1 MLFLESPQ
9 KLDEIDHFG
18 QSVVIGAVHLLQAAF
33 GAAVVVA
40 AS

>member
-9 KLDEIDHFG
+9 KLDELGQFG
-18 QSVVIGAVHLLQAAF
+18 QLVVIGAVHLLQAVF